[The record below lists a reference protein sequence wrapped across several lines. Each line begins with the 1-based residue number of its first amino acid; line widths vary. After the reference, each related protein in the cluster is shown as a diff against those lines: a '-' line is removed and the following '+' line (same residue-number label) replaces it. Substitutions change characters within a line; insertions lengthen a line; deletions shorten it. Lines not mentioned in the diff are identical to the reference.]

1 MRICNFT
8 VPGRAIPAVRM
19 TQRSKFT
26 KQSKRYL
33 AYKNQVAW
41 MARSKYKKKPVSSDV
56 KVEADIYLMGGV
68 QGDID
73 NYFKAI
79 THSLNEI
86 IYKDDR
92 LVKEMKAWKL
102 DCRRTDEMR
111 VEVTVYRLCGEYVI
125 CECCKGV

>member
-1 MRICNFT
+1 MQDKIRTIRSDSMKLCTFT
-8 VPGRAIPAVRM
+8 VPGRAVPAVRM

-56 KVEADIYLMGGV
+56 KVEVDIYLMGGV

-79 THSLNEI
+79 TDSLNEI

-92 LVKEMKAWKL
+92 QVKEMKARKI
-102 DCRRTDEMR
+102 DCKSKDEER
-111 VEVTVYRLCGEYVI
+111 VEVTVYKL
-125 CECCKGV
+125 

>member
-1 MRICNFT
+1 MKLCTFT
-8 VPGRAIPAVRM
+8 VSGRAVPAVRM

-56 KVEADIYLMGGV
+56 KVEVDIYLMGGV

-79 THSLNEI
+79 TDSLNEI

-92 LVKEMKAWKL
+92 QVKEMKARKI
-102 DCRRTDEMR
+102 DCKSKDEER
-111 VEVTVYRLCGEYVI
+111 VEVTVYKL
-125 CECCKGV
+125 

>member
-1 MRICNFT
+1 MKLCTFT
-8 VPGRAIPAVRM
+8 VPGRAVPAVRM

-41 MARSKYKKKPVSSDV
+41 IARSKYKKKPVSSDV
-56 KVEADIYLMGGV
+56 KVEVDIYLMGGV

-79 THSLNEI
+79 TDSLNEI

-92 LVKEMKAWKL
+92 QVKEMKARKI
-102 DCRRTDEMR
+102 DCKSKDEER
-111 VEVTVYRLCGEYVI
+111 VEVTVYKL
-125 CECCKGV
+125 

>member
-1 MRICNFT
+1 MRDKIRAIRSDSMKLCTFT
-8 VPGRAIPAVRM
+8 VPGRAVPAVRM

-56 KVEADIYLMGGV
+56 KVEVDIYLMGGV

-79 THSLNEI
+79 TDSLNEI

-92 LVKEMKAWKL
+92 QVKEMKARKI
-102 DCRRTDEMR
+102 DCKSKDEER
-111 VEVTVYRLCGEYVI
+111 VEVTVYKL
-125 CECCKGV
+125 